1 MKRYGLPTLYLLIV
15 FGCGLATGVFGD
27 RFYEARIV
35 MAGGSQPRL
44 KPEEWKKKHLDD
56 LKDRLHLTADQTSRI
71 SAVLDETHSE
81 MIALMAKSQPDMER
95 IQKEQY
101 DKVTA
106 VLTPDQAAEYA
117 KFHAE
122 REARRR
128 QNRPPQ

>member
-27 RFYEARIV
+27 RMYEQKIV
-35 MAGGSQPRL
+35 EAAHPPRPT
-44 KPEEWKKKHLDD
+44 PEEWKKRHLNELDS
-56 LKDRLHLTADQTSRI
+56 RLHLTPDQSARI

-81 MIALMAKSQPDMER
+81 MVNLIAKNQPEMDR
-95 IQKEQY
+95 VQKEQY

-106 VLTPDQAAEYA
+106 ILTPEQAAEYA

-122 REARRR
+122 REKRRL

>member
-27 RFYEARIV
+27 HLYETRV
-35 MAGGSQPRL
+35 VVAGSPPRL
-44 KPEEWKKKHLDD
+44 KPEEWKKRHLED
-56 LKDRLHLTADQTSRI
+56 LQGRLHLTADQSSRI

-122 REARRR
+122 RERRR
-128 QNRPPQ
+128 MQNRPPQ